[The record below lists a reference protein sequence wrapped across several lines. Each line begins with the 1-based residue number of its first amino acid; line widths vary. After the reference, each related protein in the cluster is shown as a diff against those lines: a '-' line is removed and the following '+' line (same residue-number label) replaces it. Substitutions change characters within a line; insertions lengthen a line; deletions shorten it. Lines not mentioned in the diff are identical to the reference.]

1 MINWYNIIGAILLVL
16 AIVTVFV
23 TDMLDLGILAFIA
36 GSVLIQV
43 RIETTEEEV

>member
-1 MINWYNIIGAILLVL
+1 MINLYNIIGAILLVL
-16 AIVTVFV
+16 AIVTGFV

-43 RIETTEEEV
+43 RIEKTEEKA

>member
-23 TDMLDLGILAFIA
+23 TDMLDLGILAYADCTSPIMK
-36 GSVLIQV
+36 G
-43 RIETTEEEV
+43 E